1 MSMTGKTVL
10 VTGAT
15 NGIGK
20 ITALELAKMG
30 ARVLLVARDPSKGA
44 ATLEEIKRV
53 VPDANLELLLA
64 DLSLMADTR
73 KLADEV
79 KSKVA
84 ALDVLVN
91 NAGAIFTE
99 RKVTSEGLEE
109 TFALNHMNYFLL
121 TNLLLGELKD
131 APAARIVNVS
141 SEAHRYGRVNF
152 DDLQSLK
159 GFSGMSVY
167 GTSKLMNILFS
178 NALVRRLEGT
188 RVVTNALHPG
198 VVATGFAQSSTGPW
212 KWLFGL
218 LRYIPGAMIPPERG
232 AETSVY
238 LASSSEVEG
247 VTGAY
252 WSNKRLTKAA
262 SVTQDRDV
270 QERLWLESTRI
281 AGLE

>member
-1 MSMTGKTVL
+1 MSMIGKTVL

-30 ARVLLVARDPSKGA
+30 ARVLLVARDASKGA
-44 ATLEEIKRV
+44 ATLEEIKRA

-64 DLSLMADTR
+64 DLSLLSETR
-73 KLADEV
+73 KLAEEV
-79 KSKVA
+79 KAKVEA
-84 ALDVLVN
+84 QDVLVN

-99 RKVTSEGLEE
+99 RKVTSEGLEQ

-121 TNLLLGELKD
+121 TNLLLEQLKA
-131 APAARIVNVS
+131 APAARVVNVS
-141 SEAHRYGRVNF
+141 SEAHRFGRVNF

-159 GFSGMSVY
+159 NYSGMTVY
-167 GTSKLMNILFS
+167 GVSKLMNILFS

-198 VVATGFAQSSTGPW
+198 VVATGFAQTSTGPW

-218 LRYIPGAMIPPERG
+218 LRFIPGAMIPPERG
-232 AETSVY
+232 AQTSVY
-238 LASSSEVEG
+238 LASSDAVQG

-252 WSNKRLTKAA
+252 WNDKRIAKTSVAA
-262 SVTQDRDV
+262 QDV
-270 QERLWLESTRI
+270 AAQERLWLESQRI
-281 AGLE
+281 AGLS

>member
-20 ITALELAKMG
+20 ITALELSKMG

-44 ATLEEIKRV
+44 ATIDEIKRA

-64 DLSLMADTR
+64 DLSLMSDTR
-73 KLADEV
+73 KLAEEV
-79 KSKVA
+79 KAKVG

-99 RKVTSEGLEE
+99 RKVTSEGLEQ

-121 TNLLLGELKD
+121 TNLLLEQLKA
-131 APAARIVNVS
+131 APAARVVNVS
-141 SEAHRYGRVNF
+141 SEAHRFGRVNF

-159 GFSGMSVY
+159 SFAGMNVY
-167 GTSKLMNILFS
+167 GNSKLMNVLFS
-178 NALVRRLEGT
+178 NALTRRLEGT
-188 RVVTNALHPG
+188 KVVTNALHPG
-198 VVATGFAQSSTGPW
+198 VVATGFAQSSAGPW
-212 KWLFGL
+212 KWMFDL
-218 LRYIPGAMIPPERG
+218 LRFIPGAMITPERG

-238 LASSSEVEG
+238 LASSDAVQG

-252 WSNKRLTKAA
+252 WNNKRIAKASA
-262 SVTQDRDV
+262 SSQDRDV
-270 QERLWLESTRI
+270 QERLWLESQRI
-281 AGLE
+281 AGLL